1 MANVPKWC
9 SVRRRGS
16 LAVVMSKGGAYVDG
30 ALQTCGSGGKGGGG
44 AAGWQCRAPVVGE
57 GGHGARLTG
66 LAGLRSRASWMLSGG
81 VT

>member
-1 MANVPKWC
+1 M
-9 SVRRRGS
+9 
-16 LAVVMSKGGAYVDG
+16 DG